1 MAPPFFVFPLL
12 PATMATHSP
21 LPAFHDGPGFA
32 NHLLDV
38 DVGYAEEAALLAQ
51 MKVLKA
57 RVATHCAAAE
67 RKKFKTQTTT
77 FLRDIVQHLPE
88 NPMQVPGA
96 RARILTNLTA
106 RAPGNIPVRMPLT
119 PARVP
124 HANQIPGAHG
134 VASLPAPQPPAF
146 FPTQY
151 QFLRPPT
158 SPSPAQFSPGS
169 LGWYPAASSPY
180 TYSPFQMPSPLPVS
194 PIHPYAGAVAQYAF
208 PCSSPVTPAT
218 PPAGFGQLVRLPPEF
233 YSPKPGHSQ
242 YNDNPRG
249 HKRARVEDWDG
260 SDYGSPRVHLHG
272 QSSPASISSTP
283 NGPNAPIIPTPSPGM
298 RFPATPTHG
307 YPTPQFVVGPPNT
320 PSPQKNN
327 SATYLSGTFRARR
340 SLPQRPS
347 RASDPFGAL
356 GLAQDE
362 LPRFLGGL

>member
-1 MAPPFFVFPLL
+1 
-12 PATMATHSP
+12 MATNLP

-67 RKKFKTQTTT
+67 RKKFKTQTTA

-96 RARILTNLTA
+96 RARILMNLTA

-124 HANQIPGAHG
+124 HANQIAGAYG
-134 VASLPAPQPPAF
+134 VTSLPAQQPPAF
-146 FPTQY
+146 FPAQY
-151 QFLRPPT
+151 QYPLLRPPT
-158 SPSPAQFSPGS
+158 SPTPAQMSPGS
-169 LGWYPAASSPY
+169 PGWYPATSSPY
-180 TYSPFQMPSPLPVS
+180 AYSPFHVPSLVHAPA
-194 PIHPYAGAVAQYAF
+194 HPYVGAQYHS
-208 PCSSPVTPAT
+208 PCSSPAMPAT
-218 PPAGFGQLVRLPPEF
+218 PPAGFGQLVRLTPEF
-233 YSPKPGHSQ
+233 FSPSADHTQ
-242 YNDNPRG
+242 YDNDNLNPRG
-249 HKRARVEDWDG
+249 HKRARGDDWEG
-260 SDYGSPRVHLHG
+260 SNHSPRAV
-272 QSSPASISSTP
+272 PVSSTP
-283 NGPNAPIIPTPSPGM
+283 NGRGAPIPTPSPGM
-298 RFPATPTHG
+298 RFPTTPTHG
-307 YPTPQFVVGPPNT
+307 YPTPQFVAGPPDT
-320 PSPQKNN
+320 PSPQKN
-327 SATYLSGTFRARR
+327 SGTAYLSGTFRARR

-347 RASDPFGAL
+347 RASDPFGPL